1 MLNGAFVA
9 FAVAIFSGNP
19 YWGLAAGVVLGAV
32 LGLIHALLTV
42 TLGCNQVVAALGENM
57 FAVGVTATLNQVLF
71 GVSSTLAQCETLPT
85 IPIPGLCELGAVG
98 EVLFNQNILF
108 YIAVL
113 MIPITL
119 IVFFRT
125 TAGLKIRA
133 IGEHPKTADTLGV
146 NVTRVRYA
154 TVVVSGIFASLGGAA
169 MTVGNLSFFQEG
181 MIAGRGFIAFCAVVF
196 GRYMPI
202 GTLIGSVL
210 FGVMDALQLRLQ
222 AMGFDICY
230 YVFLMIPYAVSIVT
244 LVFFG
249 GKAFVPRAQG
259 LHYVRNER

>member
-1 MLNGAFVA
+1 MG
-9 FAVAIFSGNP
+9 
-19 YWGLAAGVVLGAV
+19 GVV
-32 LGLIHALLTV
+32 
-42 TLGCNQVVAALGENM
+42 
-57 FAVGVTATLNQVLF
+57 
-71 GVSSTLAQCETLPT
+71 
-85 IPIPGLCELGAVG
+85 
-98 EVLFNQNILF
+98 EVLFSQNILF

-113 MIPITL
+113 MIPVTL
-119 IVFFRT
+119 VVFFRT

-146 NVTRVRYA
+146 NVTRVRYV
-154 TVVVSGIFASLGGAA
+154 TVIVSGVFASLGGAA
-169 MTVGNLSFFQEG
+169 MTIGNLSFFQEG

-230 YVFLMIPYAVSIVT
+230 YLFLMIPYAVSIVT

-259 LHYVRNER
+259 IPYVRDER